1 MFMKSPNPM
10 FLLVIFFII
19 LFSRKS
25 FIIRP
30 TFLPHSPLNSLP
42 IKSRGPIGKQRRKPI
57 MPFSLPI
64 PIDMTWAA
72 VAAPHP
78 LPCPFQFLRQ
88 YLCFSVLML
97 IFILIFI
104 HSNEL
109 QNQKQHQGWKEV
121 PAENWREVSISFHSY
136 WYHQNI

>member
-1 MFMKSPNPM
+1 
-10 FLLVIFFII
+10 
-19 LFSRKS
+19 
-25 FIIRP
+25 
-30 TFLPHSPLNSLP
+30 
-42 IKSRGPIGKQRRKPI
+42 
-57 MPFSLPI
+57 
-64 PIDMTWAA
+64 
-72 VAAPHP
+72 
-78 LPCPFQFLRQ
+78 
-88 YLCFSVLML
+88 ML